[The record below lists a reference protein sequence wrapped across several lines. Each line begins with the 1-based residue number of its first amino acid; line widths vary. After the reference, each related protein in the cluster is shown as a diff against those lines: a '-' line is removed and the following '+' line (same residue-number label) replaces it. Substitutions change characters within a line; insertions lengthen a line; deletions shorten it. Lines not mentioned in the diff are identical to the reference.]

1 MWLRRKRIQGQGLSR
16 AFHVGG
22 QETRMKGK
30 GMCRKPGFRLASLRG
45 GMGSEK
51 DRCIIEATNCLGK
64 HPCGLKSQGSN
75 SSLRGTR
82 SCCIKEMLAETCSV
96 GDLTDRLIQRARHIW
111 PKVCKPQ
118 GKLARAPQQLKTG
131 PRMQTPAHYYLQGW
145 PQSAQKPKQ
154 MGPRMQNIGDYNRL
168 QRIWICG
175 WSP

>member
-30 GMCRKPGFRLASLRG
+30 GMCRKPAFCLASLRG
-45 GMGSEK
+45 GMGSEE

-118 GKLARAPQQLKTG
+118 GNACEGNATIENRPQNADPCALLPPGVASERTKTEANG
-131 PRMQTPAHYYLQGW
+131 P
-145 PQSAQKPKQ
+145 
-154 MGPRMQNIGDYNRL
+154 
-168 QRIWICG
+168 
-175 WSP
+175 